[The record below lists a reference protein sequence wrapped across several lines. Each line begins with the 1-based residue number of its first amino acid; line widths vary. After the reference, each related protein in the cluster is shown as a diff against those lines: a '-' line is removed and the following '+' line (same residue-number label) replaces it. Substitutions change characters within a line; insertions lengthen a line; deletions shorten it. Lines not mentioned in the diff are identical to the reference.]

1 MAAKSGKKKGNRIII
16 KLRSETG
23 FCYFTMKNKMNTP
36 DKLRLKKY
44 DPKLRKRVEF
54 VEGGK
59 LK

>member
-1 MAAKSGKKKGNRIII
+1 MASKSKWSRIII
-16 KLRSETG
+16 KLRSESW
-23 FCYFTMKNKMNTP
+23 FCYFTMKNKMNTT